1 MLKHEW
7 TQHSTENV
15 YIRFAAQWKS
25 DRATAG
31 NIKAKSNDN
40 GEKPFKPFIFLV
52 LNFTTC

>member
-7 TQHSTENV
+7 TQHSTENI